1 MRKRIF
7 LAIMMLVCAVS
18 IALASGQV
26 NSQVVVTPTGKKY
39 HRPDC
44 RTLHQEMRW
53 LSVEQ
58 AKAEGYQPCKVCRP

>member
-18 IALASGQV
+18 IALAS
-26 NSQVVVTPTGKKY
+26 SQVVVTPTGKKY

-44 RTLHQEMRW
+44 RTLHQEIRW

-58 AKAEGYQPCKVCRP
+58 AKAEGYTPCKVCKP

>member
-7 LAIMMLVCAVS
+7 LAVVMLVCAVS
-18 IALASGQV
+18 IALAS
-26 NSQVVVTPTGKKY
+26 SQVVVTPTGKKY

-44 RTLHQEMRW
+44 RTLRQEIRW

-58 AKAEGYQPCKVCRP
+58 AQALGYAPCKVCKP

>member
-1 MRKRIF
+1 MRKKIF

-18 IALASGQV
+18 VALAS
-26 NSQVVVTPTGKKY
+26 NQVVVTPTGKKY